1 MQIKLN
7 LFVEAMQDAPVI
19 AAVKNDEGL
28 DRALSSGCTV
38 VFLLYGTILNIGELV
53 RRVKEAGKL
62 AFIHIDLIE
71 GMSARDISAEYIASR
86 TEADGVISTHPN
98 LIRRARE
105 LGLLTIQRFFMLDSL
120 SFANVLRQSSNADV
134 VDVLPGAIP
143 SVISHLVREVR
154 QRAAA
159 GQIRCGGG
167 LVRRGGGGVHYQRET
182 MVRMRATGASAD
194 IMATKSSYSALRTK
208 TTECYWIISI
218 Y

>member
-154 QRAAA
+154 QPLIASGLLLDKSDVAALSA
-159 GQIRCGGG
+159 GA
-167 LVRRGGGGVHYQRET
+167 VAV
-182 MVRMRATGASAD
+182 S
-194 IMATKSSYSALRTK
+194 
-208 TTECYWIISI
+208 TTSERLWSV
-218 Y
+218 